1 MIFDNI
7 VKDKISKLKK
17 IVLFNNFPEDI
28 QNSIINSS
36 LEFIKTKY
44 GNNFEIQRIYEDIN
58 IKKLTQLIQDINLFS
73 EPSILIIYNL
83 TQNFNQLKKL
93 NIPEDVYLFIFI
105 NEKSIDEDKEI
116 CLINFPK
123 NLDSTIFIDDFC
135 KKNKIEFE
143 NREVEDLFKSYFINI
158 SSSLEKVMEDI
169 LLFLSKIKSNIITK
183 EIAVQFLTYSSNYSF
198 FTILNSFFQK
208 DKYTFFYQYIQ
219 FVESE
224 NDFNSF
230 FQPFLKEIK
239 LLTTICS
246 LFEGKLS
253 ISSYDKN
260 EVISFFNKIEMQYNP
275 YRFQYDL
282 KKIENFGKEK
292 FFLLLEFL
300 LSIDIYNRYYDKFS
314 AQKLFEIGIN
324 QFI

>member
-36 LEFIKTKY
+36 LEFIKTKH
-44 GNNFEIQRIYEDIN
+44 GDNFEIQRIYEDIN
-58 IKKLTQLIQDINLFS
+58 IKKLTQIIQDITLFS
-73 EPSILIIYNL
+73 EPLILIIYNL
-83 TQNFNQLKKL
+83 TQNFIQLKKL

-105 NEKSIDEDKEI
+105 NEKSIEEDKEI

-135 KKNKIEFE
+135 EKNNIKFE

-183 EIAVQFLTYSSNYSF
+183 EIAIQFLTYSSNYSF

-239 LLTTICS
+239 LLTIICS

-275 YRFQYDL
+275 YRFQYDF
-282 KKIENFGKEK
+282 KKIESFGKEK